1 MLPYVRAVGLL
12 SLAALASGCGAD
24 ASTTLRA
31 LGSWAATGAMAAQA
45 WADDAIPREY
55 TTRTL
60 DRVKR
65 ELAEQERELGTL
77 SASTRTAVTPITARV
92 VRSTREMTDA
102 VRAGDRGRTR
112 ALAEMLGAEARR
124 LQQLAAGAPGPS

>member
-1 MLPYVRAVGLL
+1 
-12 SLAALASGCGAD
+12 
-24 ASTTLRA
+24 
-31 LGSWAATGAMAAQA
+31 MAGRA
-45 WADDAIPREY
+45 WADGAIPRAY

-77 SASTRTAVTPITARV
+77 PASTRTAVTPVTARV

-112 ALAEMLGAEARR
+112 ALAETLGADARR
-124 LQQLAAGAPGPS
+124 LQQLAPGPS